1 MEDKRVNK
9 AKKRRKKNKKT
20 QSKGTTDPSN
30 LRFEHMLEALATF
43 LVMIDKPVLE

>member
-9 AKKRRKKNKKT
+9 AKKRKKQKT

-30 LRFEHMLEALATF
+30 LRFEHLLEALATF
-43 LVMIDKPVLE
+43 LDMIDKPVLE